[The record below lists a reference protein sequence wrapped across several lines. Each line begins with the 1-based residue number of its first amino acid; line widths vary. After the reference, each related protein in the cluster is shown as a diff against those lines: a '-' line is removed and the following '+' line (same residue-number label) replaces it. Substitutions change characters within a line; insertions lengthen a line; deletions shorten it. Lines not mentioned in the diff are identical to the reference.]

1 MYTGPDGERKAPPAL
16 GGHELV
22 RALRWLGV
30 RPTTRLLKEHAADVW
45 RHRTHRAYDANYA
58 RLVAVL
64 AQSDR
69 ERRPISCREQAR
81 RARVDR
87 ASAYRY
93 DCRLIASGVWL
104 RLEPSGQILAP
115 GSGQLPKVSPDRK
128 ATATYVA
135 VWTPDLTR
143 YLPTERVEAVTL
155 AWHLARGGFARELV
169 ARWVSW
175 PRGLALLRA
184 AWDRQVASER
194 RRRRRRRRAERKAAA
209 RQERRTAALS
219 GSGPLAGAL
228 ATIAGRVRIERQSEN
243 CNGGG
248 EGVPGANA
256 PGLPNAPARARAGP
270 EPAPEP
276 SDTDTNAL
284 EDLYRL
290 ATTIGEPRPISL
302 QRQMTLLAEE
312 GEATLPALVGEYQRV
327 VDHVRE
333 ELANP
338 ALRANPI
345 RRPAAL
351 AWWRFQQHSMRMR
364 RML

>member
-16 GGHELV
+16 GGGELV

-115 GSGQLPKVSPDRK
+115 GSGQLPKVAPDRK

-143 YLPTERVEAVTL
+143 YLPPERIEAVTL
-155 AWHLARGGFARELV
+155 AWHLARVGVARELV
-169 ARWVSW
+169 TRWVSW

-184 AWDRQVASER
+184 AWERYVASER
-194 RRRRRRRRAERKAAA
+194 RERRRRRRAERKATA

-219 GSGPLAGAL
+219 CSGPLAGAL
-228 ATIAGRVRIERQSEN
+228 AAIAGQVRIEHQDEN

-256 PGLPNAPARARAGP
+256 PGLPNAHARARAGP
-270 EPAPEP
+270 EPTTGPPDIE
-276 SDTDTNAL
+276 THAL

-290 ATTIGEPRPISL
+290 AESIGEPRPISL
-302 QRQMTLLAEE
+302 QQQMTLLAKR
-312 GEATLPALVGEYQRV
+312 GDATLPTLVAEYERM

-351 AWWRFQQHSMRMR
+351 AWWRFQHNMRMR
-364 RML
+364 QML